1 MNSFAFKV
9 GDIVKVFTRDPQEG
23 RVHAVS
29 FEGVVI
35 SKRGE
40 GTGGTFTVRKVSAG
54 KIAIE
59 RIFSLDSP
67 TIEKISVLKKGKVR
81 RAKLYY
87 MRKRKQS

>member
-1 MNSFAFKV
+1 MNSFAFEV
-9 GDIVKVFTRDPQEG
+9 GDIVKVFTRDPQDS
-23 RVHAVS
+23 RVHAVP

-40 GTGGTFTVRKVSAG
+40 GASGTFTVRKVSTG

-67 TIEKISVLKKGKVR
+67 TIEKINVLKKGKVR

-87 MRKRKQS
+87 MRKKKQS